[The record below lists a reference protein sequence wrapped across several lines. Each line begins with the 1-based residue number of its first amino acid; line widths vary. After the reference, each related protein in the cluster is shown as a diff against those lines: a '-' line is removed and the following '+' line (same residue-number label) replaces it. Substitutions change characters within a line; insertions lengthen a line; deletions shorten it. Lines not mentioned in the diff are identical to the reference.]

1 MLGGKIAEFMASI
14 GFKAD
19 EKSLKTSLT
28 QVAAFGAAITA
39 IAGGIY
45 AGIIKVAQGEAE
57 MAITAQRLGTTAD
70 RIAELGYVAEQSGA
84 SIDAV
89 TSSMEGMIA
98 NNPRIKDAAKALEMA
113 GERMRGMSEA
123 QRRAYAARMG
133 IDQSLIPALTGD
145 VAALKDEFRQMY
157 AVAGVDAK
165 AAAEASKGFM
175 AELGKLRTMA
185 VILAKGV
192 ALAFIGKM
200 RRDIEH
206 LRRVIMEN
214 FDKIKRLFEAVITV
228 VLRIA
233 AVFGAFVYRV
243 IKLASQA
250 VAWFD
255 KLDEGTRNLI
265 LGAFGL
271 LAAWRVL
278 NMGFLATPV
287 GMLITGLLGIIA
299 LVDDLMTYMEG
310 GESFFDWGP
319 WVGQIMAVVNGL
331 APLLAALGKLAE
343 RVLPLISDALS
354 RIWSFISEMAA
365 TVGKTV
371 LTAFGGGFGGA
382 AAFVDTLGDAIEQ
395 IASIIG
401 AVFSVTA
408 PMAVDIFTFA
418 LGGIVDYLRMLMQ
431 VATSIAHA
439 FVALF
444 TGDLTGAADAFL
456 DALRA
461 VWDFLGSIVGR
472 VKDLV
477 GGVGGK
483 LLGVL
488 GIDVGTNGDAVRAA
502 SQTNTAALVPSHSE
516 TASYDNSKRSTEVN
530 STTSI
535 IISGAGDPAA
545 VGNNVA
551 QRQQQVN
558 ADLVRH
564 TRGVAR

>member
-14 GFKAD
+14 GFEAD
-19 EKSLKTSLT
+19 EKSLKKSLT

-113 GERMRGMSEA
+113 GDRMRGMSEA
-123 QRRAYAARMG
+123 QRRAFADRMG

-157 AVAGVDAK
+157 SVAGIDAK

-185 VILAKGV
+185 VLLAKGV

-271 LAAWRVL
+271 LAAWKVL

-319 WVGQIMAVVNGL
+319 WVGQIKAVVEGL

-343 RVLPLISDALS
+343 RVLPLISAALS
-354 RIWSFISEMAA
+354 RIWSFINEMAA
-365 TVGKTV
+365 TVGKTI
-371 LTAFGGGFGGA
+371 LDAFGGGFGGA

-535 IISGAGDPAA
+535 TITGAGDPAA

>member
-14 GFKAD
+14 GFEAD

-157 AVAGVDAK
+157 AVAGIDAK

-185 VILAKGV
+185 VLLAKGV

-271 LAAWRVL
+271 LAAWKVL

-319 WVGQIMAVVNGL
+319 WVGQIKAVVEGL

-343 RVLPLISDALS
+343 RVLPLISAALS
-354 RIWSFISEMAA
+354 RIWSFINEMAA
-365 TVGKTV
+365 TVGKTI
-371 LTAFGGGFGGA
+371 LDAFGGGFGGA

-502 SQTNTAALVPSHSE
+502 AQTNTAALVPSHSE
-516 TASYDNSKRSTEVN
+516 TASYDNSKRSTEVT

-535 IISGAGDPAA
+535 TITGAGDPAA

>member
-1 MLGGKIAEFMASI
+1 MLGGKIAEFLASV
-14 GFKAD
+14 GFEAD
-19 EKSLKTSLT
+19 EKSLKSSLT

-45 AGIIKVAQGEAE
+45 AGIIKVAQGESE

-89 TSSMEGMIA
+89 TSSMEGMIS

-113 GERMRGMSEA
+113 GERMRGMSDA
-123 QRRAYAARMG
+123 QRRAFADRMG
-133 IDQSLIPALTGD
+133 IDQTLIPALTGD

-157 AVAGVDAK
+157 AVAGIDAK
-165 AAAEASKGFM
+165 AAGEASKGFM

-185 VILAKGV
+185 VLLARGV

-271 LAAWRVL
+271 LAAWKVL
-278 NMGFLATPV
+278 NMGFLATPI

-319 WVGQIMAVVNGL
+319 WVGQIKAVVNGL
-331 APLLAALGKLAE
+331 APLLTALGKLAE
-343 RVLPLISDALS
+343 RVLPLISAALS
-354 RIWSFISEMAA
+354 RIWNFISEMAA
-365 TVGKTV
+365 AVGKTV
-371 LTAFGGGFGGA
+371 LDAFGGGFGGA

-401 AVFSVTA
+401 AVFSVAA
-408 PMAVDIFTFA
+408 PMAVDVFTFA

-431 VATSIAHA
+431 VATSVAHA

-456 DALRA
+456 AALRA

-477 GGVGGK
+477 GGIGGK

-488 GIDVGTNGDAVRAA
+488 GIDVGTNDDAVRAA
-502 SQTNTAALVPSHSE
+502 AQTNTAALVPSHSE
-516 TASYDNSKRSTEVN
+516 AASYDNSKRSTEVT

-535 IISGAGDPAA
+535 MVNGAGDPVA

-564 TRGVAR
+564 TRGIVR